1 MGKITTKWMRFIGNG
16 KKLVALEVGDEK
28 WVPESA
34 VKEAVKAERARLREA
49 LPKGKTIPPSPQD
62 YRDDNTYDVGLAK
75 GFNDCLSEV
84 RQLINDKEA
93 SKS

>member
-1 MGKITTKWMRFIGNG
+1 MGKITTKWMRFIGNE

-49 LPKGKTIPPSPQD
+49 LPEVDFFTE
-62 YRDDNTYDVGLAK
+62 DDSYAE
-75 GFNDCLSEV
+75 GFTDAVSEMEA
-84 RQLINDKEA
+84 LLTNKEA